1 MNQPSSPVDATKP
14 NSTPSPQRFHRAN
27 RRDWISV
34 AASATALQAITS
46 LCPDANLLGQ
56 DSPSTSSLPTPLLD
70 TPLTTSVQFR
80 DKGEPKTVQ
89 GELVAERDGF
99 GLLILDADGLLT
111 AIAPDELI
119 AKEPLTAP
127 LEPTKPVDLGQKML
141 RWMPPNSRV
150 LASEHFLLCYNTT
163 EAYARWNVDLYERLY
178 RGFHRFWKSKG
189 FELTPPR
196 FPLVSLIFETKADY
210 VRYASQEFQGSEN
223 TFGYYHQGTNRL
235 ASYDLTGVEGMIPS
249 NMRVNRDTLVQQI
262 LSRPEAERTVATIVH
277 EACHQIAFNCGLQAR
292 LGASPLW
299 LSEGLATYFESPDLT
314 SKGGWGGIGKI
325 NQHNYSNLV
334 QYLPVRTTESLT
346 LLLSDDNRLRNGE
359 TMTQS
364 YAEAWGLTHFLV
376 QTRSRDFVKYLQRV
390 REIPI
395 GTQPSTRER
404 LDMFRSCFGDDL
416 TKIDRDFL
424 RHLQR
429 LR

>member
-1 MNQPSSPVDATKP
+1 
-14 NSTPSPQRFHRAN
+14 
-27 RRDWISV
+27 
-34 AASATALQAITS
+34 
-46 LCPDANLLGQ
+46 
-56 DSPSTSSLPTPLLD
+56 
-70 TPLTTSVQFR
+70 
-80 DKGEPKTVQ
+80 VQ
-89 GELVAERDGF
+89 GELAAERDGF
-99 GLLILDADGLLT
+99 GLLVLDADGALT
-111 AIAPDELI
+111 AISPEELVS
-119 AKEPLTAP
+119 KETQSGPLV
-127 LEPTKPVDLGQKML
+127 PTKPLDLGQKML
-141 RWMPPNSRV
+141 KWMPPNSRV
-150 LASEHFLLCYNTT
+150 LASDHFLLCYNTT

-189 FELTPPR
+189 FELTAPR

-210 VRYASQEFQGSEN
+210 VRYASQEFQGAEN

-235 ASYDLTGVEGMIPS
+235 ASYDLTGVEGMLPS

-277 EACHQIAFNCGLQAR
+277 EACHQIAFNCGLQTR

-325 NQHNYSNLV
+325 NQHNYNNLA
-334 QYLPVRTTESLT
+334 QYLPLRTADSLA

-359 TMTQS
+359 TMTHS

-376 QTRSRDFVKYLQRV
+376 QTRSKDFVKYLQLI
-390 REIPI
+390 REIPV

-404 LDMFRSCFGDDL
+404 LELFRSCFGEDL
-416 TKIDRDFL
+416 TKLDRDFL

>member
-1 MNQPSSPVDATKP
+1 MKQKTTPVESLKPISYGAFSPASKVD
-14 NSTPSPQRFHRAN
+14 
-27 RRDWISV
+27 RRTWLSA
-34 AASATALQAITS
+34 AASAFGLN
-46 LCPDANLLGQ
+46 CLL
-56 DSPSTSSLPTPLLD
+56 DSFPTPQLFGGEVPSPASTTD
-70 TPLTTSVQFR
+70 SPLTTSVQFR
-80 DKGEPKTVQ
+80 EKGETKSVQ
-89 GELVAERDGF
+89 GELVAEREGF
-99 GLLILDADGLLT
+99 GLLVLDADGLLT
-111 AIAPDELI
+111 AISPDELI
-119 AKEPLTAP
+119 SKESLATP
-127 LEPTKPVDLGQKML
+127 LEPTKPMDLGQKIL

-277 EACHQIAFNCGLQAR
+277 EACHQIAFNCGLQTR

-325 NQHNYSNLV
+325 NQHNYNNLV
-334 QYLPVRTTESLT
+334 QYLPVRTPDSLT
-346 LLLSDDNRLRNGE
+346 LLLSDDSRLRNGE
-359 TMTQS
+359 TMTQA

-376 QTRSRDFVKYLQRV
+376 QTRAKDFVKYLQGV

>member
-1 MNQPSSPVDATKP
+1 LAT
-14 NSTPSPQRFHRAN
+14 
-27 RRDWISV
+27 
-34 AASATALQAITS
+34 
-46 LCPDANLLGQ
+46 
-56 DSPSTSSLPTPLLD
+56 
-70 TPLTTSVQFR
+70 
-80 DKGEPKTVQ
+80 
-89 GELVAERDGF
+89 
-99 GLLILDADGLLT
+99 
-111 AIAPDELI
+111 
-119 AKEPLTAP
+119 
-127 LEPTKPVDLGQKML
+127 
-141 RWMPPNSRV
+141 
-150 LASEHFLLCYNTT
+150 EHFLLCYNTT

-189 FELTPPR
+189 LELSRPR

-249 NMRVNRDTLVQQI
+249 NLRVNRDTLVQQI

-277 EACHQIAFNCGLQAR
+277 EACHQIAFNCGLQTR
-292 LGASPLW
+292 LGANPLW

-334 QYLPVRTTESLT
+334 QYLPTRPSESLT

-364 YAEAWGLTHFLV
+364 YAEAWGLTHYLV
-376 QTRSRDFVKYLQRV
+376 QTRSKDFVKYLQRV

>member
-1 MNQPSSPVDATKP
+1 MHSHPTDG
-14 NSTPSPQRFHRAN
+14 N
-27 RRDWISV
+27 RRSWIAAATTLSV
-34 AASATALQAITS
+34 HALSLRSGNGS
-46 LCPDANLLGQ
+46 LCAQEPSTIPATPLAPDAV
-56 DSPSTSSLPTPLLD
+56 P
-70 TPLTTSVQFR
+70 TTSVQYR
-80 DKGEPKTVQ
+80 ENGESKSVQ
-89 GELVAERDGF
+89 GELAAERDGF
-99 GLLILDADGLLT
+99 GLLVLDADGALT
-111 AIAPDELI
+111 AISPEELVS
-119 AKEPLTAP
+119 KETQSGPLV
-127 LEPTKPVDLGQKML
+127 PTKPLDLGQKML
-141 RWMPPNSRV
+141 KWMPPNSRV
-150 LASEHFLLCYNTT
+150 LASDHFLLCYNTT

-189 FELTPPR
+189 FELTAPR

-210 VRYASQEFQGSEN
+210 VRYASQEFQGAEN

-235 ASYDLTGVEGMIPS
+235 ASYDLTGVEGMLPS

-277 EACHQIAFNCGLQAR
+277 EACHQIAFNCGLQTR

-325 NQHNYSNLV
+325 NQHNYNNLA
-334 QYLPVRTTESLT
+334 QYLPLRTADSLA

-359 TMTQS
+359 TMTHS

-376 QTRSRDFVKYLQRV
+376 QTRSKDFVKYLQLI
-390 REIPI
+390 REIPV

-404 LDMFRSCFGDDL
+404 LELFRSCFGEDL
-416 TKIDRDFL
+416 TKLDRDFL